1 MGGANRPARQARRG
15 AGWAAA
21 VRARDEHEDAGMYT
35 QSILLGR
42 RASGQGPTGPG
53 VGRLAYLAAAKYGAL
68 VLFRRPRPGHE
79 YAADIVGPF

>member
-1 MGGANRPARQARRG
+1 
-15 AGWAAA
+15 
-21 VRARDEHEDAGMYT
+21 MYT